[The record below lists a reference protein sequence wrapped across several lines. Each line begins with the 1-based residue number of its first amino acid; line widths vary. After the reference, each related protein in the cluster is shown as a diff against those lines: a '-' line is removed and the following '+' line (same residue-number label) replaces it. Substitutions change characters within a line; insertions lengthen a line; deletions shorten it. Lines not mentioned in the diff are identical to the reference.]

1 MSNLAT
7 TPVVLVVEDEPLVRI
22 VTGEALSEAGFK
34 TLEAANAE
42 EALAILATSIDV
54 RVLVTDVEM
63 PPGAN
68 GFELA
73 HEVARRWP
81 VIEILIISARRW
93 PGAGELPTGAA
104 FLEKPV
110 PNEVLISQVKA
121 AADRAAARRADEG
134 ADASAVVVPF
144 PKTAS

>member
-7 TPVVLVVEDEPLVRI
+7 TPIVLVVEDEPLVRI
-22 VTGEALSEAGFK
+22 VTGEALNEAGFK
-34 TLEAANAE
+34 TLGAANAE
-42 EALAILATSIDV
+42 EALAILAASIDV

-73 HEVARRWP
+73 REVSRRWP
-81 VIEILIISARRW
+81 AIEILIISARQW
-93 PGAGELPTGAA
+93 PGAGELPSGVA

-110 PNEVLISQVKA
+110 PNEVLISQVKS
-121 AADRAAARRADEG
+121 AADRAAARLEG
-134 ADASAVVVPF
+134 TDASGVVIPF
-144 PKTAS
+144 PKTA